1 MEMTIRPMKPQE
13 RLYCYSQSGQIA
25 AQTACIGYLRADFG
39 SNGKDFWSTWSDV
52 DKEGK
57 TGGIKE
63 ELNKVI
69 DALRMDDSFG
79 GVLKSRTA
87 MYNYCFAHP
96 EASLGEDREFGFR
109 VDTGKYAYL
118 LRVNPYPNNYNLYC
132 YCYERR
138 WLDRHLANAARG
150 IRFIDP
156 RYKDL
161 FRIPD
166 GDMIRIIREDGTHVD
181 KTCRYI
187 DDCHLEVGGK
197 WSELF
202 HICQFAEIME
212 RNGSTVIPMRSS
224 LPDKCWCVLP
234 DSDEIVAVKKGKPG
248 YCRIDRYGHDREDAL
263 DIVAELNEKDG
274 VNKAQTEAMLAGAL
288 FGWGCPAANPE
299 KYDEKGNLLTSRHR
313 NRDEAR

>member
-39 SNGKDFWSTWSDV
+39 SSGMGFWSTWNDENKERKTDDFKAEFDDV
-52 DKEGK
+52 INALRSNQEY
-57 TGGIKE
+57 GGI
-63 ELNKVI
+63 
-69 DALRMDDSFG
+69 
-79 GVLKSRTA
+79 LKGRIP
-87 MYNYCFAHP
+87 MFNYCYAHP
-96 EASLGEDREFGFR
+96 EAGLGDDRQFGFR
-109 VDTGKYAYL
+109 ADTEKYAFL

-156 RYKDL
+156 HYKEL

-202 HICQFAEIME
+202 HVRQFAEIME

-234 DSDEIVAVKKGKPG
+234 DSDEIVAVKKGNQG

-288 FGWGCPAANPE
+288 FGWGCPAANP
-299 KYDEKGNLLTSRHR
+299 KNYDEKGLPIRPKHR
-313 NRDEAR
+313 DRGDTR